1 MIQLDSIECDLHL
14 TTPLICGIQLPNQ
27 LKRFSTLHREQI
39 SFGLE
44 DPSHPVQITF
54 STLLQ
59 PSKNLLTDIFETLN
73 CDQIPP
79 GELQILASGFF
90 RAPKNLE
97 SGVEIKMKKRLVLDL
112 EVGSQCTD
120 SNSSYPQTMIA
131 NFELIWINV
140 KNKLTNRTLSKGLT
154 DLLNNSTDQNLSDD
168 LTRDTSPKKNAKSY
182 SPDRSPP
189 SKSTPSKSTPTQSPQ
204 PKSPDRSHN
213 EKFLLQRVD
222 PIFEKLLID
231 ILLDKPRSI
240 SAYTSRWMD
249 RWGADI
255 ENGI

>member
-1 MIQLDSIECDLHL
+1 MIQLDSIECDLHIQ
-14 TTPLICGIQLPNQ
+14 TPLICGIQLSNK
-27 LKRFSTLHREQI
+27 LKRFSTVHREQI
-39 SFGLE
+39 SFDLE

-59 PSKNLLTDIFETLN
+59 PSKNLPTEIFEILN

-90 RAPKNLE
+90 HAPKNLE

-112 EVGSQCTD
+112 EVGSQGTD
-120 SNSSYPQTMIA
+120 SGSSYPQTLIA
-131 NFELIWINV
+131 NFEIIWINV
-140 KNKLTNRTLSKGLT
+140 KNKLNNRILSKGLI
-154 DLLNNSTDQNLSDD
+154 DLLNNSTDKNLSDD
-168 LTRDTSPKKNAKSY
+168 LTRDTSPKKNATSY
-182 SPDRSPP
+182 SPSRSNPY
-189 SKSTPSKSTPTQSPQ
+189 SPSKSTPTQSPQ
-204 PKSPDRSHN
+204 PKSFDRSCN

-222 PIFEKLLID
+222 PLFEKLLID

-249 RWGADI
+249 RWGAYI
-255 ENGI
+255 ENGL